1 MLTPLASVTEV
12 WREIELMVAKS
23 AGKQRKVAE
32 RDATVRSADFQTQRS
47 RMTRRGNAPLPEHL
61 DSPTNPL

>member
-1 MLTPLASVTEV
+1 
-12 WREIELMVAKS
+12 MVAKS

-32 RDATVRSADFQTQRS
+32 LDATVRSADFQTQRS

-61 DSPTNPL
+61 DSLTNPL